1 MPKRGGAH
9 GDSAADSEIDAS
21 LLGGASRL
29 AAENLRV
36 LADDLEQCVQVE
48 GSVSHATHASCSDAD
63 GV

>member
-1 MPKRGGAH
+1 MFGGVR
-9 GDSAADSEIDAS
+9 GDSAADSEIETS
-21 LLGGASRL
+21 LLSGGASRL

-36 LADDLEQCVQVE
+36 LVDDLEQCVQVE